1 MWAARH
7 SPAYPASPRPRSTSP
22 GRRGPA
28 RLRLGAPRPAGPA
41 PTPPRPAP
49 PPPGSAR
56 AGTPAVT
63 TPSHRLSAPL
73 VAGNVVLVHQ
83 PVEGG
88 PIHAGQPRRL
98 RHVASGPRDQ
108 PGEVF
113 LLEMCDHPLLR
124 RRIRLVGYRPG
135 AAHSHRPLARVVVD
149 RDVGRL
155 DVLVGVDEHGGVLN
169 DVLQLAPV
177 APPPPQ
183 PEKGDARLAQS
194 RHLHAAPPVPPPAVG
209 EEVVRQQRDVLL
221 ANHFLSH
228 YWVR

>member
-7 SPAYPASPRPRSTSP
+7 SPASPASPRPRSPSP

-28 RLRLGAPRPAGPA
+28 RLRLGTPSPAGPA

-88 PIHAGQPRRL
+88 AIHARPPRP
-98 RHVASGPRDQ
+98 VAA
-108 PGEVF
+108 
-113 LLEMCDHPLLR
+113 
-124 RRIRLVGYRPG
+124 RPG
-135 AAHSHRPLARVVVD
+135 RAPL
-149 RDVGRL
+149 G
-155 DVLVGVDEHGGVLN
+155 
-169 DVLQLAPV
+169 
-177 APPPPQ
+177 
-183 PEKGDARLAQS
+183 
-194 RHLHAAPPVPPPAVG
+194 
-209 EEVVRQQRDVLL
+209 
-221 ANHFLSH
+221 
-228 YWVR
+228 